1 MKLQLPSHVLM
12 QLVSR
17 IPPAFVVPYWLFLHK
32 FECAPCIAGIVLQ
45 VETIMISIISM
56 LSSPN
61 DESPANIDAAKDF
74 REDYQSFKKKVRRA
88 VRKSQEMC

>member
-1 MKLQLPSHVLM
+1 MFADCP
-12 QLVSR
+12 
-17 IPPAFVVPYWLFLHK
+17 VPLLLCNTDDGK
-32 FECAPCIAGIVLQ
+32 CVQ

-74 REDYQSFKKKVRRA
+74 REDYQSFKKKVRRN